1 MRPAPGPSKA
11 AECVHTAKARPAR
24 LRAALVG
31 LALGVASSCGG
42 EVEVARLTIR
52 PSFEA
57 WQDTIQPLFVEMGC
71 SVNGA
76 CHGDDFRGEV
86 RITAEPDGEALYA
99 DYLSVKG
106 TVNVAEPERSPLLVR
121 LLRAGPGANHFP
133 PCFDAVDSCAWRKVV
148 AWIGDDGTGP
158 GPADIDC
165 DASEEFCRP

>member
-1 MRPAPGPSKA
+1 MRSVSGPLGAVKPRVRGA
-11 AECVHTAKARPAR
+11 AGRVRPR
-24 LRAALVG
+24 VVALG

-57 WQDTIQPLFVEMGC
+57 WQDTIQPLFREMGC
-71 SVNGA
+71 AVNGA

-86 RITAEPDGEALYA
+86 RITGAPDGEALYA
-99 DYLSVKG
+99 DYLSVKA

-121 LLRAGPGANHFP
+121 LLRGGPGANHFP

-165 DASEEFCRP
+165 DASEEVCRP